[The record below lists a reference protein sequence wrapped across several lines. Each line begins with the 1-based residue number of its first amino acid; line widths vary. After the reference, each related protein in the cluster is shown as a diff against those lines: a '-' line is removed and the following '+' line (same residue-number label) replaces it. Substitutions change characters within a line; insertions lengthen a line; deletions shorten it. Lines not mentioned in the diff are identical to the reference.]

1 MVERRLTRIRYIF
14 GNFFVIL
21 DCWKN
26 FFHSLV
32 EILSFWWLTFFKII
46 SVLYN
51 RIDKNWWLIKIKGWI
66 SFANGSKSFWK
77 NLEPRSDKIDSIIP
91 KNGAIKNCRKIYA
104 RGGGGRKWKE
114 FLENDLT
121 RIRHGS
127 TVEQCHERNQI
138 GTKTEIAEWVERNE
152 SWRKRNWCRFSRK
165 RGTFCRKW
173 RPVSRGKRFK
183 TTTVL
188 MMTKRCTL
196 SEANERVAAL
206 LRRIKGG
213 HNRSVG
219 CWKAAPNNFVPPLSP
234 LLPLSLFEWRGQV
247 AEGVKCKEAIATP
260 PLASRPT
267 FQFLDATAFQ
277 KNIVDPFINLRE
289 ISLKKIGIKILFRYC
304 PTIPCY
310 LKTVLVWSRKYL
322 TQIPKYYRS
331 NFRNWWGSPILE
343 EFPIK

>member
-1 MVERRLTRIRYIF
+1 MIV
-14 GNFFVIL
+14 
-21 DCWKN
+21 
-26 FFHSLV
+26 
-32 EILSFWWLTFFKII
+32 
-46 SVLYN
+46 
-51 RIDKNWWLIKIKGWI
+51 LIKVGQITDWI

-104 RGGGGRKWKE
+104 RGDGGRKWKE

-219 CWKAAPNNFVPPLSP
+219 CWKAAPNNFVPPLLSP
-234 LLPLSLFEWRGQV
+234 PPSLSLWVEWTERASRRRGQMQRSD
-247 AEGVKCKEAIATP
+247 CN
-260 PLASRPT
+260 
-267 FQFLDATAFQ
+267 TAAC
-277 KNIVDPFINLRE
+277 
-289 ISLKKIGIKILFRYC
+289 ISA
-304 PTIPCY
+304 
-310 LKTVLVWSRKYL
+310 
-322 TQIPKYYRS
+322 
-331 NFRNWWGSPILE
+331 N
-343 EFPIK
+343 FPISRCDCLPKKYRRSFY